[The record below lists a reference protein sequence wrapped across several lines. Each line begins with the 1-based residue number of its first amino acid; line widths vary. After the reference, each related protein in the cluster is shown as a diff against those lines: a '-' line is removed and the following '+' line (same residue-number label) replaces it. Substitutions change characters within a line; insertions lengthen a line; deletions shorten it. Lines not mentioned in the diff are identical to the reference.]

1 MKKTP
6 IQNFFKNSKS
16 LKWFLDN
23 YGEIEGGEDFI
34 ESYNLIFKIH
44 MLFLLV
50 RWLDLTQHV
59 LIII

>member
-50 RWLDLTQHV
+50 R
-59 LIII
+59 